1 MGRTYNPVLSEEQM
15 AAYLDGML
23 SPEENEMVETAIT
36 SDPMMG
42 ELLEVIDD
50 VDAEMIVQADMEIPI
65 DCLADDFVL
74 PICDDG
80 FQVHSDEGD
89 HENDVDYFDDQ
100 DHLTDETFGTDDF
113 SFSSIDDDPMDV
125 IS

>member
-42 ELLEVIDD
+42 ELLEVIDY

-74 PICDDG
+74 PIFDDG
-80 FQVHSDEGD
+80 FQVHSDEGN

-100 DHLTDETFGTDDF
+100 DHLTDDTFGTDDF
-113 SFSSIDDDPMDV
+113 SFSSSDDDPMDV